1 MEKTALKETYDNNYV
16 IVELVN
22 GKTIICLLSGDYMF
36 KPHQVVFQQLPDGQ
50 VVPGVFPYMYNLS
63 SKPYVALFQFAL
75 ISVCDASSTMIDL
88 YERAISPLQLPPQK
102 SVIGL

>member
-1 MEKTALKETYDNNYV
+1 MDKCCLKETYRNNYS

-63 SKPYVALFQFAL
+63 NKPYVALFEFAMV
-75 ISVCDASSTMIDL
+75 SVCDANETMINL
-88 YERAISPLQLPPQK
+88 YERAISPLELPPQK